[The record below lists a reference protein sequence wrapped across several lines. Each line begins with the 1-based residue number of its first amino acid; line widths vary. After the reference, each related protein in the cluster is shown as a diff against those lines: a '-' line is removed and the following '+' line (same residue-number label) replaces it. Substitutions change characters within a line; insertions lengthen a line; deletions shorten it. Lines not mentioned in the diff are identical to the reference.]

1 MTTPAFT
8 VTAPLSTRLLRRI
21 VLLSLALIL
30 LLAGLRAWWEY
41 RQVLTEAENVI
52 DSVMAAEAKPLA
64 NSLWEMNRDQLR
76 LHLEGV
82 VGNRAVSYAA
92 VTEQGETVAAVGV
105 RKGRN
110 ALERSVPLLHG
121 HEGRDVELGRLI
133 VQADL
138 DLAEG
143 QALRAA
149 AVSLSFS
156 TILGGVLCLGM
167 FLLIR
172 SMVSRHLTTAAEHFQ
187 SLRLN
192 QAGLALSELR
202 LHKKWAGDE
211 LDILCLAVNHM
222 QENLARTY
230 IQARLA
236 DSEARSQARF
246 PEENPNP
253 VLRVGGQGQLMFAN
267 QPSQGFLAAIGA
279 VAGQPVPEPYRS
291 MVQEALASG
300 SMQEF
305 EIEFDGRTF
314 FFKVRPIL
322 PEGYVNL
329 YGLDI
334 TLRKKALEDVQRSL
348 EEKEILLKEIHHRVK
363 NNLQIISSL
372 LFLQMEYVRQPE
384 DRELFT
390 ESQRRIQ
397 AMALVH
403 EELYGAKDFAS
414 VNMREYV
421 PRLVERVLGGAQ
433 MPVQMEFAV
442 DEICLPVTRSIP
454 CGLILNELAMNAVK
468 HAFRSDRGRQAGAER
483 TRGHL
488 WVSLRR
494 AEGKLVLEVED
505 DGPGLPPG
513 FDIAAAPS
521 LGMTLISSLSSQLG
535 GEMAAMNSAAGAL
548 FRLVFP
554 EDADA

>member
-8 VTAPLSTRLLRRI
+8 VTAPLSLRLLRRLL
-21 VLLSLALIL
+21 LLSLALVL
-30 LLAGLRAWWEY
+30 VLAGLRAWWEY
-41 RQVLTEAENVI
+41 RQVLADADAVLDT
-52 DSVMAAEAKPLA
+52 VMAAEVKPLS
-64 NSLWEMNRDQLR
+64 NSLWEMNHEQMR

-82 VGNRAVSYAA
+82 VGNDAVNYAA
-92 VTEQGETVAAVGV
+92 VMEQDNVVASVG
-105 RKGRN
+105 KWKDRN
-110 ALERSVPLLHG
+110 TLERSTPLKHT
-121 HEGRDVELGRLI
+121 HQGRSIELGQL
-133 VQADL
+133 VAQADL
-138 DLAEG
+138 DLARG
-143 QALRAA
+143 RALRAA
-149 AVSLSFS
+149 VVSLSFS
-156 TILGGVLCLGM
+156 TVMGVILCLGM

-172 SMVSRHLTTAAEHFQ
+172 SMVSRHLTEAAEHFQ
-187 SLRLN
+187 NLRMN
-192 QAGLALSELR
+192 PAGLTLSELR
-202 LHKKWAGDE
+202 LNKKWAGDE

-236 DSEARSQARF
+236 DSEAKSQARF

-253 VLRVGGQGQLMFAN
+253 VLRVGGQGQLLFAN
-267 QPSQGFLAAIGA
+267 QASQGFLTAIGA
-279 VAGQPVPEPYRS
+279 IPGQPVPEPYFS
-291 MVQEALASG
+291 MVREALASG
-300 SMQEF
+300 SMPEF
-305 EIEFDGRTF
+305 EIEFEGRSF
-314 FFKVRPIL
+314 AFKARPIL

-384 DRELFT
+384 DRELFS

-414 VNMREYV
+414 VNMSEYV
-421 PRLVERVLGGAQ
+421 PRLVERVLCGAQ
-433 MPVQMEFAV
+433 MPVLLECGV
-442 DEICLPVTRSIP
+442 EDIRLPVTRSIP
-454 CGLILNELAMNAVK
+454 CGLVLNELAMNAVK
-468 HAFRSDRGRQAGAER
+468 HAFRPDGGQGGAARERGR
-483 TRGHL
+483 L

-494 AEGKLVLEVED
+494 VGGKLVLEVED

-521 LGMTLISSLSSQLG
+521 LGMTLISSLASQLS
-535 GEMAAMNSAAGAL
+535 GEVAAMNSAVGAL
-548 FRLVFP
+548 FRLTFP
-554 EDADA
+554 EETEA